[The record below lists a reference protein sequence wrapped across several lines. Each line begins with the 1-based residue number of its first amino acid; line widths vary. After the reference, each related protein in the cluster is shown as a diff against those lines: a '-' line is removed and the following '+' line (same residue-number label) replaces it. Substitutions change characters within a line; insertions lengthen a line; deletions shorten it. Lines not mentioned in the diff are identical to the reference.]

1 MADQDAERIKEQI
14 KYETEIFR
22 ATLLIAVATI
32 GGTISLLLG
41 EQTPLRAVLAGT
53 GILVTLVAVIG
64 VWRQDRT
71 IRALIVQIQ
80 KGNP

>member
-1 MADQDAERIKEQI
+1 M
-14 KYETEIFR
+14 
-22 ATLLIAVATI
+22 TI
-32 GGTISLLLG
+32 DGTSSLLLG
-41 EQTPLRAVLAGT
+41 EQMPLRAALAGT

-71 IRALIVQIQ
+71 LRALIEQIQ